1 MRSSGLMIVGEPDVG
16 KAPGVKFTLIARAH
30 GTRELSQLPPLP
42 ERPFLLHVPACSDQR
57 AAALPVQYA
66 LSQCAVD
73 AAYQRA
79 LRSWLAAVQPGGPID
94 ARAQLDLT

>member
-1 MRSSGLMIVGEPDVG
+1 MTKNACVAVN
-16 KAPGVKFTLIARAH
+16 FTLIARAL
-30 GTRELSQLPPLP
+30 GTRELPQRPPLP
-42 ERPFLLHVPACSDQR
+42 ERPFLLHVPACSVLR
-57 AAALPVQYA
+57 LCLYA

-79 LRSWLAAVQPGGPID
+79 LRSWLAAEQPGGPID

>member
-1 MRSSGLMIVGEPDVG
+1 VLRLC
-16 KAPGVKFTLIARAH
+16 L
-30 GTRELSQLPPLP
+30 
-42 ERPFLLHVPACSDQR
+42 
-57 AAALPVQYA
+57 YA

-79 LRSWLAAVQPGGPID
+79 LRSWLAAEQPGGPID